1 MPIYTI
7 KKSLKKYALSMGD
20 KMAAGALG
28 AQGIMGEAA
37 PPRPNLLDV
46 PSKSVRNSLQT
57 YVR

>member
-1 MPIYTI
+1 
-7 KKSLKKYALSMGD
+7 MGD

>member
-1 MPIYTI
+1 M
-7 KKSLKKYALSMGD
+7 SLKKYALSMGD

-46 PSKSVRNSLQT
+46 PLKSLYEIVYKPMWDNRLQ
-57 YVR
+57 